1 MAPDGP
7 AGKPQD
13 ERSGDRLTR
22 RHFVASGVV
31 LGAAVIW
38 NNPFPFADNV
48 IGASIAAAAGPTG
61 PTGPDDTGGTGPE
74 VPTGGTGT
82 GTGTTGPAYPAD
94 PVVVA
99 GLRDLNAIKV
109 TRSQVSFSQ
118 RFVES
123 GQASWVVDL
132 GGWKEPT
139 KAHNASLRSPVRLG
153 TAKKKITGAGRVKVT
168 VKLTKAGRALLRRHP
183 DGKLV
188 LRTTFTDPRGRKLPS
203 TWLLHRH

>member
-1 MAPDGP
+1 MAPHGP
-7 AGKPQD
+7 AGTPDD
-13 ERSGDRLTR
+13 ERSRDRLTR

-38 NNPFPFADNV
+38 NNPVPFADNA

-61 PTGPDDTGGTGPE
+61 PTGSTGATGPE

-82 GTGTTGPAYPAD
+82 GATGTAYPAD
-94 PVVVA
+94 PVVIA
-99 GLRDLNAIKV
+99 ALRDLKAIKV
-109 TRSQVSFSQ
+109 TRSQVQFSQ
-118 RFVES
+118 QFVEP
-123 GQASWVVDL
+123 GKASWVLDL

-139 KAHNASLRSPVRLG
+139 GAHNAALRSPIRVG
-153 TAKKKITGAGRVKVT
+153 KATKKINGAGRVKVT
-168 VKLTKAGRALLRRHP
+168 VKLTKAGRALLHRHP

-203 TWLLHRH
+203 TWLLRRR